1 MIWYHPKYYAEL
13 RAARKKLQA
22 QEGARA
28 KRAQP
33 EVASNKRRSPQAS
46 SAKRGKIQATSIKR
60 QANRIFRI
68 KSVFDKCQDTGT
80 WKQFAGALTGLLGKY
95 KCVVWMLHMKRNL
108 MRREPNFV
116 TGCYLQ
122 LYSKKVGISIITQ

>member
-1 MIWYHPKYYAEL
+1 MQSCEL
-13 RAARKKLQA
+13 LEKSFKHRRVQAPSAHNLKLQA
-22 QEGARA
+22 T
-28 KRAQP
+28 
-33 EVASNKRRSPQAS
+33 SNKRRSPQAS